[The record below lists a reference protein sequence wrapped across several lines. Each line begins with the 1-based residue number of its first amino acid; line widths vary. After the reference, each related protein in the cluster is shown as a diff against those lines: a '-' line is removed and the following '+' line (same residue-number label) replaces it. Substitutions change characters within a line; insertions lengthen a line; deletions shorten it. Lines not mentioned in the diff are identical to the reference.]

1 MWRMGGRQRRH
12 GGAVTLV
19 VAVALALSAC
29 GDGAG
34 DPTSPP
40 TAPPTTS
47 ESSEPPPTPEPS
59 PEPTAEPTV
68 EPSEDPTEDP
78 TGPPPLVGE
87 PKPEKPAELSEFN
100 ATGAEAFVQYA
111 VEVLNYAQK
120 FNLPDEVREIS
131 DPECVFC
138 DSVIQR
144 LESEHD
150 RGVRTVGGELTFTV
164 EETQYQPSSG
174 LYYVDGM
181 LNSEGYDEY
190 DSAGQLVESMASES
204 ARAGFSVGL
213 QEGTWYLFQAGFVA
227 DE

>member
-29 GDGAG
+29 GDGARE
-34 DPTSPP
+34 PTSPP
-40 TAPPTTS
+40 TTPPTTS
-47 ESSEPPPTPEPS
+47 EPSEPPPTSEPS
-59 PEPTAEPTV
+59 PEPTTEPTV

-111 VEVLNYAQK
+111 VEVLNYAQR

-131 DPECVFC
+131 DPECAFC
-138 DSVIQR
+138 NGVIEQLQGFIER
-144 LESEHD
+144 D
-150 RGVRTVGGELTFTV
+150 IRQVGGHLTFNQRDV
-164 EETQYQPSSG
+164 KFQPESG
-174 LYYVDGM
+174 LYFIDGV
-181 LNSEGYDEY
+181 LKLDEY
-190 DSAGQLVESMASES
+190 THYLDDSPVEVVAAEETNVSFA
-204 ARAGFSVGL
+204 VGAEDGEWL
-213 QEGTWYLFQAGFVA
+213 LYQAGSFL
-227 DE
+227 DD